1 MKKIINKTFFYSKK
15 KGKRICISLNEREIL
30 FLIRHGEF
38 VVKERKSKI
47 NFAVD
52 GLHELISGKIVLKEE
67 KKNSP
72 SFFLYSRFIVIMSL
86 KACFTT
92 ITETL
97 LSIKPSF
104 ILFMSHFRSLP
115 SPN

>member
-72 SFFLYSRFIVIMSL
+72 SFF
-86 KACFTT
+86 
-92 ITETL
+92 
-97 LSIKPSF
+97 F
-104 ILFMSHFRSLP
+104 ILSVYSHYEFKGLFHHHH
-115 SPN
+115 